1 MKENVFKCIFLSAI
15 LLVLVPFNAFALEEI
30 RKPVEED
37 WRIFKQAEVEFDNI
51 NYGASLALFEKAKDI
66 RRQECNWEKYTLET
80 IMLKSAVKRA
90 DDSLEEILAYLK
102 EREYRDALSI
112 LDQVFFLYGKD
123 SFGNSFQKVYEKVCK
138 RNVYPEADYYIGKIY
153 RLEGETDLAIKYFEA
168 ALENKNLLDV
178 KEQEYDIY
186 YDIAYLYELTGNKD
200 KQETYLLKVLEKD
213 ERFKDKGV
221 FVNALIKTV
230 KQNKADSVKK
240 YFDLYRNENIF
251 SIKACHD
258 LAILYDEE
266 GYSDK
271 ALECA
276 CFGALTAFTKIIDV
290 MTEREIEFKYID
302 LQSLLAKCNKYPEI
316 IEWGNKNGTWEMFNL
331 FAKES
336 ASQGCIIFA
345 TELYKILSLSQPVE
359 YWRVQAEKSI
369 LKTHE
374 Y

>member
-1 MKENVFKCIFLSAI
+1 MFKFRFCLNSDLDGIDII
-15 LLVLVPFNAFALEEI
+15 LNNNMIDFNTINANFAFAIEEI

-102 EREYRDALSI
+102 DREYRDALSI
-112 LDQVFFLYGKD
+112 LDQIFFLYGKD
-123 SFGNSFQKVYEKVCK
+123 SFGNSFQKVYEQVCK
-138 RNVYPEADYYIGKIY
+138 RNEYPEADYYIGKIY

-168 ALENKNLLDV
+168 ALENKELLDI

-213 ERFKDKGV
+213 NRFKDKNV

-230 KQNKADSVKK
+230 KQNKAESVKK
-240 YFDLYRNENIF
+240 FFDLYRNQNIF
-251 SIKACHD
+251 SI
-258 LAILYDEE
+258 
-266 GYSDK
+266 
-271 ALECA
+271 
-276 CFGALTAFTKIIDV
+276 
-290 MTEREIEFKYID
+290 
-302 LQSLLAKCNKYPEI
+302 
-316 IEWGNKNGTWEMFNL
+316 
-331 FAKES
+331 
-336 ASQGCIIFA
+336 CIQ
-345 TELYKILSLSQPVE
+345 Y
-359 YWRVQAEKSI
+359 
-369 LKTHE
+369 
-374 Y
+374 